1 MNKKTWGPIIW
12 KFLHVLTFK
21 IKEESFKSQRQ
32 NIINILRLVFW
43 NLPCPICTTHA
54 IKLFKSSNL
63 KLIKD
68 KSSLIDFMFS
78 FHNAVNRRLRK
89 PLCKRESLNRK
100 YFPMTI
106 HSCCFDLSRV
116 YHSRHTNNLRFNIM
130 NSDQSNIGNQIIRF
144 VYDNREHYDL
154 K

>member
-1 MNKKTWGPIIW
+1 MNRKHGGPIIW

-21 IKEESFKSQRQ
+21 IKEESFKSQRE
-32 NIINILRLVFW
+32 NIINICLVFW

-68 KSSLIDFMFS
+68 KSSLIDFIFS

-89 PLCKRESLNRK
+89 PLCKGR
-100 YFPMTI
+100 
-106 HSCCFDLSRV
+106 
-116 YHSRHTNNLRFNIM
+116 
-130 NSDQSNIGNQIIRF
+130 Q
-144 VYDNREHYDL
+144 
-154 K
+154 